1 MATSKPFMVA
11 LPAVCAMAPVKILI
25 VVVFPAPLWPNNA
38 ETCPGTN
45 ATDKLSDS
53 RNAIWERFCKFS
65 KDIDSMLFSG
75 SGSQYRCL
83 FYFALNIVIIVVML
97 TNALPSWETNNFS

>member
-1 MATSKPFMVA
+1 MEDICVATSKPFMVA
-11 LPAVCAMAPVKILI
+11 FPAVCVMAPVKILI

-45 ATDKLSDS
+45 ATDKLST
-53 RNAIWERFCKFS
+53 AETPFGKTFCKFS
-65 KDIDSMLFSG
+65 TDIDSVLSSG

-83 FYFALNIVIIVVML
+83 ISISL
-97 TNALPSWETNNFS
+97 